1 MNFEVLNIRRIDPA
15 TGYFKLHQDYILSYD
30 HYDGWTQRLLRAGIY
45 IDIIYECK
53 VEIRFYTKNQDKFEK
68 QFECEIPS
76 EIKNIISEIMDL
88 DDLVLKH
95 NYADGVMEDFGD
107 QHFVINNNG
116 ISHNI
121 GVGFT
126 EKKRQPENSSEK
138 LFFVLIDLFEKWLE
152 KLYQECLQ
160 ESVISSQTISNDKPN
175 VRIKRKHKK

>member
-53 VEIRFYTKNQDKFEK
+53 VKICFYTKNQDKFEK

-76 EIKNIISEIMDL
+76 EIKNIISEIMNL

-116 ISHNI
+116 ISHI
-121 GVGFT
+121 
-126 EKKRQPENSSEK
+126 
-138 LFFVLIDLFEKWLE
+138 LE
-152 KLYQECLQ
+152 
-160 ESVISSQTISNDKPN
+160 
-175 VRIKRKHKK
+175 